1 MRIAVDTNIL
11 FSFFWQESL
20 TRRLLITSNF
30 ELISPEIALK
40 ELEKHSKEIC
50 DKLKIN
56 KENFN
61 KQFKELRKTI
71 NFVNKREYSNFIKEA
86 EEFFPDKNDADFFA
100 LCLKNECL
108 LWSNDALLKKQEKI
122 KVLSTKEIIEIFF

>member
-1 MRIAVDTNIL
+1 MEIVVDTNIL

-20 TRRLLITSNF
+20 TKRLLITSNF
-30 ELISPEIALK
+30 ELISPETALK

-61 KQFKELRKTI
+61 KQFKELKEI
-71 NFVNKREYSNFIKEA
+71 IKLIDKRQYSNFIKDA
-86 EEFFPDKNDADFFA
+86 EKFSPDKNDAEFFA
-100 LCLKNECL
+100 LCLKHSCF
-108 LWSNDALLKKQEKI
+108 LWSNDVLLKKQEKI
-122 KVLSTKEIIEIFF
+122 KALSTKEILEIFF